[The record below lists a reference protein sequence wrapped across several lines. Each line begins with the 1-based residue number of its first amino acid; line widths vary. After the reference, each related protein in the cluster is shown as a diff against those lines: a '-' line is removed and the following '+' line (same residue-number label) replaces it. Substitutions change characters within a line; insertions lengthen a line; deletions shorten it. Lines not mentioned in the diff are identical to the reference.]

1 MPWIKIS
8 PEKGE
13 MTTKQ
18 QALVYVEKK
27 TTKQKKLC
35 EG

>member
-18 QALVYVEKK
+18 QALLYVEKK
-27 TTKQKKLC
+27 ITKQEKLF
-35 EG
+35 EV